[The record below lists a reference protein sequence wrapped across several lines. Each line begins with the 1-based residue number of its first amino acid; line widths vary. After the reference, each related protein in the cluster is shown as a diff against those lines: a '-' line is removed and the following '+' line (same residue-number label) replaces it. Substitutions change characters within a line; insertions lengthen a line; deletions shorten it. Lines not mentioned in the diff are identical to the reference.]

1 MILRKLKKFCI
12 NIAGCFFFWNRD
24 IRHVVKNYLFNFSIS
39 QQKDFITFAKHQV
52 RDNSVLLIEVNSCH
66 GEVISG
72 YIQYFKDMGFNIDC
86 LINQEFKTD
95 NPFCRLDM
103 KGINV
108 FYFNPLYIKKCLKY
122 KYTKKYK
129 HIVVMSTT
137 VYNGLPFDNIFKNI
151 PYLRKHPSLYIVEHE
166 LNYIESQ
173 NETDL
178 LKNNRVIVLG
188 KFDRGV
194 FVNPCRFGDIKIT
207 KLNKIPTFITVGG
220 IAAFRKNHAELINAI
235 QELVKQKLK
244 FKVVV
249 IGRGELN
256 NLPDE
261 IKPYIESTG
270 RLKLPEMFE
279 QMEKADFFLPLLD
292 PENPDHNRYVT
303 TGVTGSAQLIY
314 AFEKVPVIQ
323 KKFAKFYRFDNK
335 NAIVFDKDLAT
346 AMAKAISL
354 SSPEYNKLQ
363 SELHNT
369 KQEIICE
376 SEKNLKGIL

>member
-1 MILRKLKKFCI
+1 M
-12 NIAGCFFFWNRD
+12 
-24 IRHVVKNYLFNFSIS
+24 
-39 QQKDFITFAKHQV
+39 
-52 RDNSVLLIEVNSCH
+52 
-66 GEVISG
+66 
-72 YIQYFKDMGFNIDC
+72 
-86 LINQEFKTD
+86 
-95 NPFCRLDM
+95 
-103 KGINV
+103 
-108 FYFNPLYIKKCLKY
+108 
-122 KYTKKYK
+122 
-129 HIVVMSTT
+129 
-137 VYNGLPFDNIFKNI
+137 
-151 PYLRKHPSLYIVEHE
+151 
-166 LNYIESQ
+166 
-173 NETDL
+173 
-178 LKNNRVIVLG
+178 
-188 KFDRGV
+188 
-194 FVNPCRFGDIKIT
+194 NPCLFGDVKIT
-207 KLNKIPTFITVGG
+207 QKNKITTFITVGG

-244 FKVVV
+244 FKVII
-249 IGRGELN
+249 IGKGELN

-261 IKPYIESTG
+261 IKPYIEITG
-270 RLKLPEMFE
+270 RLKFPEMFE

-292 PENPDHNRYVT
+292 PENPDHNRYIT

>member
-12 NIAGCFFFWNRD
+12 NIVGFFFFWNKN
-24 IRHVVKNYLFNFSIS
+24 IRRFV
-39 QQKDFITFAKHQV
+39 KDFLTDFSLQSFNCMLKFKKNKI
-52 RDNSVLLIEVNSCH
+52 RNNSVLLIEINNCH

-72 YIQYFKDMGFNIDC
+72 YIKYFEKLGFNVDC
-86 LINQEFKTD
+86 LLHIDFYKE
-95 NPFCRLDM
+95 NPFVRLDM
-103 KGINV
+103 SNV
-108 FYFNPLYIKKCLKY
+108 HCFYCNRIDLTQCLKY
-122 KYTKKYK
+122 KFLSGYK
-129 HIVVMSTT
+129 HIVVMSSTC
-137 VYNGLPFDNIFKNI
+137 YCGKNWRGVLDMM
-151 PYLRKHPSLYIVEHE
+151 PHLRKDHSLYVVEHE
-166 LNYIESQ
+166 LNCIEPQ

-194 FVNPCRFGDIKIT
+194 FVNPCLFGDVKIT
-207 KLNKIPTFITVGG
+207 HKNKITTFITVGG

-244 FKVVV
+244 FKVII
-249 IGRGELN
+249 IGKGELN

-261 IKPYIESTG
+261 IKPYIEITG
-270 RLKLPEMFE
+270 RLKFPEMFE

-292 PENPDHNRYVT
+292 PENPDHNRYIT

-314 AFEKVPVIQ
+314 AFEKIPVIH
-323 KKFAKFYRFDNK
+323 KKFADFYRFDNK